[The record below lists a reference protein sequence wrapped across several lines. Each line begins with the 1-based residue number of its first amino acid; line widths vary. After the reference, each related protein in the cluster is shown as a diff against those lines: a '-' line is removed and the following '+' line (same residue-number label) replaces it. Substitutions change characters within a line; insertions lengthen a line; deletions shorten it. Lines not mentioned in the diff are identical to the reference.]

1 MPVRKSRGRRRGIRR
16 GLQRQKLRS
25 SQLSEEDFE
34 DGQSDFSM
42 YIRARKYFNEI
53 VGNWGQKC
61 FKFTSSFCHNCCL
74 TPVMMGEDGRFQV
87 ASFWRRMMNSVVLGF
102 LAVTCLHKLIM
113 TTLAF
118 TVLPVGTMSAVLSYT
133 GFQLQFT
140 SMCTGI
146 GLVFLPFLSCELL
159 NSWNPILRDA
169 SARLGQSCRSPW
181 SYSSSGVQ
189 VLSMAGGIVLAFFAF
204 PAFSFIFTST
214 PIFLFPFLK
223 LEGIIHDE
231 YEWSTQL
238 LVYILCYMFDVI
250 VYAAV
255 LILMGSSTQFVV
267 LQIGFLKALVNSLR

>member
-1 MPVRKSRGRRRGIRR
+1 MPVRKSRGRRRGIQR
-16 GLQRQKLRS
+16 GVQRHKLRS
-25 SQLSEEDFE
+25 SQLSKEDLKDCQPDSSVPTE
-34 DGQSDFSM
+34 ASKCLN
-42 YIRARKYFNEI
+42 II
-53 VGNWGQKC
+53 VRQWSQKC
-61 FKFTSSFCHNCCL
+61 FQTIAALCGNYCL
-74 TPVMMGEDGRFQV
+74 TPVMMVDDGRFQV
-87 ASFWRRMMNSVVLGF
+87 APFCRRILNSMVVLF
-102 LAVTCLHKLIM
+102 LAATCLHKLIM
-113 TTLAF
+113 TILAF